1 MIIRNVS
8 GEDLSKALTET
19 RKKYNNNVIWNK
31 YKQTSETTFR
41 VTLKVLNSHDK
52 GARLG
57 QQVLTRKDG
66 STYRKHISSAC
77 WHAHG
82 DFFDNLLNINEN
94 AVIVVATGKIY
105 KDPETLCIVGNWEDR
120 NIGSMMNPL
129 YYSVACDCGN

>member
-66 STYRKHISSAC
+66 KYERNRK
-77 WHAHG
+77 
-82 DFFDNLLNINEN
+82 L
-94 AVIVVATGKIY
+94 
-105 KDPETLCIVGNWEDR
+105 
-120 NIGSMMNPL
+120 
-129 YYSVACDCGN
+129 